1 MPRPGTAS
9 LPGSGAPGPLV
20 VAGMF
25 RTGNGIGRAAR
36 YCYDALSAQ
45 GLSPL
50 AADTS
55 LLLNQAETPASVP
68 LDRVPLHRYGTLI
81 LFANPPEIERCL
93 FALGLRRW
101 HDWRI
106 IGAWAW
112 ETPIAPA
119 PWKRQT
125 AYVSEIWSPSRF
137 CSEAFSAAY
146 DRPVKTVPHC
156 IPERRQVGDGCQ
168 AGNADL
174 SILTVADAH
183 SSLERKNP
191 LGAVNMFRTA
201 FPHARDVRL
210 TIKCRNLSVFPDYA
224 SRLRD
229 AIGAD
234 PRISLVEGTLTD
246 QQHEA
251 LIMGA
256 DILLSPHRS
265 EGFGLNLAEAMSLG
279 KCVVATAWSGN
290 LEYMSQETAALIPCV
305 TVPVHDTTGVYPS
318 VKGDH
323 WAEPDIQE
331 GAGLLRQLAASPQ
344 RRMALGKAARLSLRH
359 TLKPEA
365 YLNALGWDCVSG
377 TAESYPPGSG

>member
-1 MPRPGTAS
+1 MPRPSSAS
-9 LPGSGAPGPLV
+9 LRRSGASRPLV

-25 RTGNGIGRAAR
+25 KTGNGIGRAAR
-36 YCYDALSAQ
+36 YCYEALAAQ
-45 GLSPL
+45 GLRPV
-50 AADTS
+50 ATDTS
-55 LLLNQAETPASVP
+55 LLLDQAVTLASVP
-68 LDRVPLHRYGTLI
+68 LAQLPLARHGTLI

-112 ETPIAPA
+112 ETPTAPA
-119 PWKRQT
+119 SWKRQT

-137 CSEAFSAAY
+137 CSKAFSAAY
-146 DRPVKTVPHC
+146 DRPVITVPHWV
-156 IPERRQVGDGCQ
+156 PQRRQ
-168 AGNADL
+168 AGYRGTSGNSAL

-191 LGAVNMFRTA
+191 LAAVNIFRSA
-201 FPHARDVRL
+201 FPHAPNIHF
-210 TIKCRNLSVFPDYA
+210 TIKCRNLSAYPEYA

-229 AIGAD
+229 AIGSD
-234 PRISLVEGTLTD
+234 SRISLIEGTLTD
-246 QQHEA
+246 EEHEE

-290 LEYMSQETAALIPCV
+290 LEYMSQENAALIPCV
-305 TVPVHDTTGVYPS
+305 TVPVQDSTGVYPAIP
-318 VKGDH
+318 GDR
-323 WAEPDIQE
+323 WAQPDIQE
-331 GAGLLRQLAASPQ
+331 GARLLRRLAASPQ
-344 RRMALGKAARLSLRH
+344 LRQSLGSAAQASLRR
-359 TLKPEA
+359 TLRPET
-365 YLNALGWDCVSG
+365 YLQALGW
-377 TAESYPPGSG
+377 E